1 MPEAEGEGELV
12 GTGGFRVAGARAL
25 EILRQSQLD
34 ERFWRPLLWLRLA
47 AALGA
52 RRVEV
57 TASATNIVFRLDGTP
72 LSRDLL
78 EQPFALFDEEA
89 RRPEARWLPYALV
102 HSITERVTVHVSS
115 GRGSARRSF
124 KYDAAGRVVPAPPT
138 PGDGTVV
145 FIGWPIAVPE
155 LTLSSQGPWLWFKAK
170 TKPAAT
176 RIEEADAVPFELTT
190 PLGDVTPW
198 ERRKDPEAGLLTGY
212 RRRVRVRLAP
222 GPSRLTLHHYGV
234 RVYGAELGDLA
245 LPLSVDVDDP
255 NLVLDGSLNAPV
267 DGPDMQRSVAGG
279 LAAAEKHGLR
289 RLEHHAKT
297 MRLTSGLLLSRPSLR
312 RLWGLALLA
321 EERVDRRVPWL
332 IRAVNAF
339 SGGSRPSG
347 DSLRVVRAGEFTAY
361 LRAAALGRLR
371 GRAIDA
377 RDPLRKALWETPL
390 VFSATGRPLS
400 LLDLDLDERPCSVWE
415 KASPAPAGAGAM
427 MPWGLSSQ
435 DVAFVRRFP
444 KRKARVG

>member
-1 MPEAEGEGELV
+1 MSEEEGELV
-12 GTGGFRVAGARAL
+12 GSGGFRVAGRRAL
-25 EILRQSQLD
+25 EVLRSAQLD
-34 ERFWRPLLWLRLA
+34 RRFWRPLLWLRLA

-52 RRVEV
+52 RKVSVEARATGV
-57 TASATNIVFRLDGTP
+57 SFAWDGAPLDSA
-72 LSRDLL
+72 LL
-78 EQPFALFDEEA
+78 EAPFALFGSEGE
-89 RRPEARWLPYALV
+89 RPAARWLAYALV
-102 HSITERVTVHVSS
+102 HTVSEGVTVRLCS
-115 GRGSARRSF
+115 GRGRERRAF
-124 KYDAAGRVVPAPPT
+124 EFDAAGRGVPAEHA
-138 PGDGTVV
+138 PGSGTVV
-145 FIGWPIAVPE
+145 QVSWPLVVP
-155 LTLSSQGPWLWFKAK
+155 TLKVPAQGPWLWFQPADKAGY
-170 TKPAAT
+170 P
-176 RIEEADAVPFELTT
+176 RLEEADAVPFELTT
-190 PLGDVTPW
+190 PLGTVTPW
-198 ERRKDPEAGLLTGY
+198 ERRKDPEAGLLSGY

-234 RVYGAELGDLA
+234 RVYGAELGDTA

-297 MRLTSGLLLSRPSLR
+297 MRLTGGLLLARPSLR

-321 EERVDRRVPWL
+321 EERVDRRLPWL

-339 SGGSRPSG
+339 TGGRRPSG
-347 DSLRVVRAGEFTAY
+347 DALRVVRAGEFTAY

-400 LLDLDLDERPCSVWE
+400 LVDLDLDERPCSIWE
-415 KASPAPAGAGAM
+415 KSSPAPAGAGAM

-435 DVAFVRRFP
+435 DAAFIRRFP